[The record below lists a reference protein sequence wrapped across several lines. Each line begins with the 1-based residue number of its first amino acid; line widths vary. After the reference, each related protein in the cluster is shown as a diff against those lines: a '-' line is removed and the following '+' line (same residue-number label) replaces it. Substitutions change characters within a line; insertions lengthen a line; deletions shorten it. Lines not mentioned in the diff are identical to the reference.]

1 MNTFAK
7 IKNYLENNESAT
19 VSQLSHDLN
28 LTKADIHYHIRILLN
43 NGEIAVLPDF
53 YQAGAGRPARQFV
66 RLRSAPDALA
76 RFLIDHLINL
86 HLQNKDQQSSRE
98 LLAEYL
104 SKCLLEQ
111 CQHIE
116 VQHASPAIRLAKMV
130 KNLSTYGIHL
140 RWLAGKDGP
149 MVSLEKEELSTLI
162 DDPVLVEAI
171 VRDLLLRIQKMFI
184 K

>member
-1 MNTFAK
+1 MNTFTK
-7 IKNYLENNESAT
+7 IKSYLEAHASAT
-19 VSQLSHDLN
+19 VSQLSRDLN
-28 LTKADIHYHIRILLN
+28 LTKADIHYHIRILLK
-43 NGEIAVLPDF
+43 NGEIAVLPDS

-66 RLRSAPDALA
+66 RLKSAPEALTC
-76 RFLIDHLINL
+76 FLIEQLINL
-86 HLQNKDQQSSRE
+86 HLQSKDQQSSRE
-98 LLAEYL
+98 TMAEYL

-111 CQHIE
+111 CQRFE

-162 DDPVLVEAI
+162 HDPALVEAI
-171 VRDLLLRIQKMFI
+171 VRDLLLRIQTLFI